1 MARRIER
8 VDEAIKQELAG
19 VIERELKDPRITDA
33 LVSITNVKTTR
44 DMKYAKVYVSVLGDE
59 QKRAAAL
66 EGLKNAKGFLRKK
79 VALALTARTTP
90 EFIFFIDDSVDQYMH
105 IEKILKELNNGQ

>member
-1 MARRIER
+1 
-8 VDEAIKQELAG
+8 
-19 VIERELKDPRITDA
+19 
-33 LVSITNVKTTR
+33 
-44 DMKYAKVYVSVLGDE
+44 MKYAKVYVSVLGDE

-90 EFIFFIDDSVDQYMH
+90 EFIFLSMIR
-105 IEKILKELNNGQ
+105 